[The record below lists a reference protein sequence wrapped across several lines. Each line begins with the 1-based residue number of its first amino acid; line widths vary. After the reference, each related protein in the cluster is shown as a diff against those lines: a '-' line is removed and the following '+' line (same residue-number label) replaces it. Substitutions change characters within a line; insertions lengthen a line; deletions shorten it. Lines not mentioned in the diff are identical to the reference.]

1 MWRMRMRQSMP
12 HFFAAGAR
20 RAPLRFASPDEKW
33 RRRIVLE
40 ERMTA
45 NVLRIT
51 EHPPLR
57 RDQAFDRLRDAII
70 KGHFK
75 PGDRLIERDLCEKM
89 GVSRTSI
96 REVLRRLEAE
106 RLIEVEPR
114 RGPIVAR
121 VTRKQI
127 AEIYE
132 VRALLEAALV
142 RRFAEK
148 ATDEDIAALRRIYEE
163 LSVVRRSEDVPR
175 IVELTGRFTEH
186 MMQVVDH
193 ELINDIHQKLTAR
206 ISLLRV
212 LAISLPGR
220 LEESAR
226 ELAVVMEAIERRD
239 GDLAAQ
245 SLTTYV
251 LNAADAAL
259 KRLDAMESGAV
270 REE

>member
-1 MWRMRMRQSMP
+1 
-12 HFFAAGAR
+12 
-20 RAPLRFASPDEKW
+20 
-33 RRRIVLE
+33 
-40 ERMTA
+40 MTG

-57 RDQAFDRLRDAII
+57 RDQAFERLRDAII
-70 KGHFK
+70 TGHFT
-75 PGDRLIERDLCEKM
+75 PGERLIERDLCEKM

-114 RGPIVAR
+114 RGPVVAR
-121 VTRKQI
+121 VTRKQV

-142 RRFAEK
+142 RRFTQK
-148 ATDEDIAALRRIYEE
+148 ASEEDVAALRGIYED
-163 LSVVRRSEDVPR
+163 LRVVRETENVPG
-175 IVELTGRFTEH
+175 IVDLTRRFTDH
-186 MMQVVDH
+186 MMKVVDH
-193 ELINDIHQKLTAR
+193 ELIGDIHQKLIAR
-206 ISLLRV
+206 ISVLRV

-226 ELAVVMEAIERRD
+226 ELAIVMDAIERRD
-239 GDLAAQ
+239 ADLAAQ

-259 KRLDAMESGAV
+259 KRLDASEHAEQ
-270 REE
+270 R

>member
-1 MWRMRMRQSMP
+1 
-12 HFFAAGAR
+12 
-20 RAPLRFASPDEKW
+20 
-33 RRRIVLE
+33 
-40 ERMTA
+40 MTA

-57 RDQAFDRLRDAII
+57 RDQAFERLRDAII
-70 KGHFK
+70 TGHFT
-75 PGDRLIERDLCEKM
+75 PGERLIERDLCEKM

-114 RGPIVAR
+114 RGPVVAR
-121 VTRKQI
+121 VTRKQV

-142 RRFAEK
+142 RRFTQK
-148 ATDEDIAALRRIYEE
+148 ASEEDVAALRGIYED
-163 LSVVRRSEDVPR
+163 LRVVRETENVPG
-175 IVELTGRFTEH
+175 IVDLTRRFTDH
-186 MMQVVDH
+186 MMKVVDH
-193 ELINDIHQKLTAR
+193 ELISDIHQKLIAR
-206 ISLLRV
+206 ISVLRV

-226 ELAVVMEAIERRD
+226 ELAIVMDAIERRD
-239 GDLAAQ
+239 ADLAAQ

-259 KRLDAMESGAV
+259 KRLDASEHAEQ
-270 REE
+270 R